1 MGFKKNLL
9 LGIRSWG
16 RIITYSAKR
25 YASDQ
30 LAQQSI
36 VLTYYTLFSI
46 VPMIALVFGITKG
59 FGLNNHFISVFYER
73 FPEHRELVDYICE
86 FAEKTLQH
94 SSGGVVAGVGII
106 ALFLTVIWLINNIEK
121 SFNVIWGLPARRD
134 VFRKLSSYLSLVFI
148 TPIMMV
154 LISTLGMMLRRRLSD
169 FGQEMSELSFSYQLL
184 DKFADIVPVLA
195 TCALFFV
202 IYLLVPNTK
211 VRWSG
216 ACAAGIIAGIC
227 FQLLQD
233 SFLYLQSSVFSYN
246 RIYGGFAIL
255 PLFLVWVN
263 WSWQIILIGAEIC
276 FVHQHLK
283 SGVFNED
290 KRKKSMR
297 LRREY
302 QLAILAMVFREFEK
316 GSGPMSE
323 SRIALTLRLPDVV
336 MRTEIGELV
345 VHGLLCRTVSS
356 EGEPQLIPGVP
367 PEHFTIVDYLQ
378 SVSGVGETENRDIAK
393 FDRALND
400 LENIMRES
408 KYNLNIYEI

>member
-1 MGFKKNLL
+1 MEIKRNLL

-46 VPMIALVFGITKG
+46 VPMAALVFGITKG
-59 FGLNNHFISVFYER
+59 FGLDNHFMTVIYER
-73 FPEHRELVDYICE
+73 FPEHRALIDYICD
-86 FAEKTLQH
+86 FAEKTLRQ

-106 ALFLTVIWLINNIEK
+106 ALFLTVIWLINSIEK
-121 SFNVIWGLPARRD
+121 SFNVIWGLPARKD
-134 VFRKLSSYLSLVFI
+134 VFRKLSSYLSLVFT

-154 LISTLGMMLRRRLSD
+154 LISTLGMTLRRRLDD
-169 FGQEMSELSFSYQLL
+169 FGQGMAELSFSCQILN
-184 DKFADIVPVLA
+184 KFADIVPMLA

-211 VRWSG
+211 VRWRG
-216 ACAAGIIAGIC
+216 ACVAGIIAGIC
-227 FQLLQD
+227 FQVLQD
-233 SFLYLQSSVFSYN
+233 SFLFLQSSVFSYN
-246 RIYGGFAIL
+246 RIYGSFAIL

-316 GSGPMSE
+316 GAGAMSE
-323 SRIALTLRLPDVV
+323 SRIALTLRLPDVI

-345 VHGLLCRTVSS
+345 ACGLLCRTVSPD
-356 EGEPQLIPGVP
+356 GDPLLLPGVP
-367 PEHFTIVDYLQ
+367 PEHFTIVDYLH
-378 SVSGVGETENRDIAK
+378 SVSGTGETENGDIAK
-393 FDRALND
+393 FDRALSD

-408 KYNLNIYEI
+408 KYNLNIHEI